1 MSVEGRS
8 AEPSA
13 AVAGDVR
20 EAGFVRLVARADGDA
35 LAAAGLLARAS
46 RVAGVPFQV
55 SVAATDAELAD
66 RLDADGLSV
75 AVGADPASA
84 DVAVTGDLTPPSAGG
99 TAGAGELT
107 PEGGAGSLARPA
119 SATAAAVAEDLGGGD
134 PVLALAGVVA
144 AGHAPAAAPELLERA
159 EREGVVRRRPG
170 VGVPTAD
177 PAAGLARSTL
187 VHASFSARPDAAA
200 ALVAAATDAEPAEST
215 PLDEDARRQL
225 ASLVAV
231 ETTGHEDA
239 SERAA
244 TAVERALR
252 PHGTP
257 AAPFA
262 TLAGYA
268 DVLDALARAAP
279 GTGVALALS
288 GDAREAAL
296 DVWRDHARRA
306 HEGLRAAA
314 TGRYDGLVVARVDDA
329 PVATTA
335 RLLADFRSPEP
346 AGLVVAD
353 GEAAVVAR
361 PGTSAPTDPFRAA
374 AVDLDGDAGPLAR
387 GGYARF
393 DATADAF
400 VTAFREAD
408 AA

>member
-13 AVAGDVR
+13 AVAGRVR

-46 RVAGVPFQV
+46 RAAGVPFQV
-55 SVAATDAELAD
+55 SVAVTDAELAD

-75 AVGADPASA
+75 TVGADPARA
-84 DVAVTGDLTPPSAGG
+84 DLAVTGDPAHSSAGVAATG
-99 TAGAGELT
+99 Q
-107 PEGGAGSLARPA
+107 EGPSDDGPGSVDRPA
-119 SATAAAVAEDLGGGD
+119 SATAAAVANDLGGGD

-144 AGHAPAAAPELLERA
+144 AGHSTAAAPELLERA
-159 EREGVVRRRPG
+159 EREGLVRRRPG

-187 VHASFSARPDAAA
+187 VHAPFSARPDAAA
-200 ALVAAATDAEPAEST
+200 AVVEAATDAGSDS
-215 PLDEDARRQL
+215 LNEDARRQV

-231 ETTGHEDA
+231 ETAGHEDA

-244 TAVERALR
+244 AAVERALR
-252 PHGTP
+252 PHETP

-268 DVLDALARAAP
+268 EVLDALARAAP

-314 TGRYDGLVVARVDDA
+314 TGRYEGLVVARVEDA

-335 RLLADFRSPEP
+335 RMLADFRSPEP
-346 AGLVVAD
+346 AALVVAD

-361 PGTSAPTDPFRAA
+361 PGTSAPTDALREAA
-374 AVDLDGDAGPLAR
+374 ADLDGDAGSLAR
-387 GGYARF
+387 GSYARF

-400 VTAFREAD
+400 VTAFREAE